1 VAEVEAALRETNG
14 PVAACRAA
22 VSALGPHAPD
32 ALVTALLR
40 VRDQLRCVAATGAWQ
55 VYSSIPADRG
65 IVGRVFTT
73 GRTAV
78 VTEVGRDPDY
88 IPLGPDVT
96 VEICA
101 PLTGADGHPVGVLNL
116 EWTSTVEI
124 TRWRPLIEEVARLL
138 SARLAEL
145 GGAPAETQPA
155 ETQGEQLL
163 RHTLS
168 ITAATGESELL
179 NRSIQAAREVSG
191 LAAAVLLLP
200 TSAGVLAHLGSTP
213 GEPGGFA
220 ERLTRHLAT
229 TSQADL
235 ARLLATARGHGAPD
249 LQAENT
255 EAANTEG
262 APRSGRG
269 FEDLTSIGVRT
280 MIAVPAG
287 PPDVGGALLAVDDHP
302 AAVSPATVNL
312 LELLG
317 AHAWTAVERIRT
329 LRRLHKRASSDPLTG
344 LAHHGPFGERLNTA
358 TPGKTA
364 LLAIDVDGFK
374 SVNDTYGHQAGDRV
388 LVDLAR
394 ALQNALRNADDLYR
408 IGGDEFVAVI
418 EVRGADEAVQVGE
431 RLREAARRT
440 DRTISVGVAIQTD
453 GEPPELT
460 LRRADSALYQ
470 AKRAGRDRVELA
482 R

>member
-1 VAEVEAALRETNG
+1 VGSVRADRVIAEVESALGEANG

-22 VSALGPHAPD
+22 VNTLGPYAPG
-32 ALVTALLR
+32 ALVAALLH
-40 VRDQLRCVAATGAWQ
+40 VRDHLRCVAATGAWQ

-65 IVGRVFTT
+65 IVGRVFST
-73 GRTAV
+73 GRTAI

-101 PLTGADGHPVGVLNL
+101 PLTGAGDRPIGVLNL
-116 EWTSTVEI
+116 EWSATVEI
-124 TRWRPLIEEVARLL
+124 ARWRPLVEEVARLL
-138 SARLAEL
+138 SARLATI
-145 GGAPAETQPA
+145 GGTPAETRS
-155 ETQGEQLL
+155 EQLL

-168 ITAATGESELL
+168 ITAATGEAELL
-179 NRSIQAAREVSG
+179 GRCIEAAREVSG

-200 TSAGVLAHLGSTP
+200 TSAGVRAHVGGTAGQFAGHLA
-213 GEPGGFA
+213 
-220 ERLTRHLAT
+220 RHLDSAP
-229 TSQADL
+229 QPAL
-235 ARLLATARGHGAPD
+235 VRLLAIARGHGARYTLGEP
-249 LQAENT
+249 LSRTAH
-255 EAANTEG
+255 
-262 APRSGRG
+262 G

-287 PPDVGGALLAVDDHP
+287 PPDVGGVLLVVDDHP

-329 LRRLHKRASSDPLTG
+329 LRQLRRRASSDPLTG
-344 LAHHGPFGERLNTA
+344 LRHHGPFGERLNTA

-374 SVNDTYGHQAGDRV
+374 NINDTYGHQAGDRA
-388 LVDLAR
+388 LIDLAR
-394 ALQNALRNADDLYR
+394 ALQGALRNADDLYR

-440 DRTISVGVAIQTD
+440 DRTVSIGIAIQAD
-453 GEPPELT
+453 GEAPELT
-460 LRRADSALYQ
+460 LRRADSALYR
-470 AKRAGRDRVELA
+470 AKRAGRDRIELA
-482 R
+482 RD